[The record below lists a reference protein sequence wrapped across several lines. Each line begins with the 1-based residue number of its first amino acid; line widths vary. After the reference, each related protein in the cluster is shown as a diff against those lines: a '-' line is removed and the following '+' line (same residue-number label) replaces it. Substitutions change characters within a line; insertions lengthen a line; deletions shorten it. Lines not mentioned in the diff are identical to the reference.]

1 MGTEIT
7 TEKRILEAAEKE
19 FLEKGY
25 DRAKISTIAKNANVN
40 HAMIH
45 YYFGTKEHL
54 FGIIFRDKVELLA
67 KELANSFDS
76 ELNFIEQLDNAI
88 EQHFIFVRNNPNLTL
103 FVLREITTD
112 SGQVK
117 RIHQM
122 LQPKIYKLLAALDKA
137 IDAEVEKGTIRR
149 ISAIDLFMNI
159 ISLNASSV
167 VAAAIFNRIE
177 EHVKE
182 EEVVE
187 FLEHRKRLI
196 KQFVIGNISK
206 RNT

>member
-67 KELANSFDS
+67 KELVNSFDS

-167 VAAAIFNRIE
+167 VAAAIFHRIE
-177 EHVKE
+177 EHVDEK
-182 EEVVE
+182 EVVE

-196 KQFVIGNISK
+196 KQFVIENISK

>member
-1 MGTEIT
+1 METEIT
-7 TEKRILEAAEKE
+7 TEKRILGAAEKE

-137 IDAEVEKGTIRR
+137 IDAEVEKGTIRH

-177 EHVKE
+177 EDVKE

-196 KQFVIGNISK
+196 KQFVIENISK
-206 RNT
+206 RDT